1 MNMCWE
7 GLQMEEALE
16 LYYRHFGINYPLM
29 ITGTKPE
36 KEVIARINHCIEAN
50 QPESEPGYDDGSDY

>member
-1 MNMCWE
+1 
-7 GLQMEEALE
+7 MEEALE